1 MKNDPYEK
9 FINMCRQEG
18 STYNPPDIR
27 LGTVISEKPLVIKVG
42 ELQLIEEDLLINH
55 RLLDYK
61 EDFSLNKTLASGDT
75 SQGSISSI
83 EIPKGQMNIR
93 GSFKKED
100 IVVLQPISES
110 QTWIIL
116 CKAVRP

>member
-1 MKNDPYEK
+1 MEKDPYEK

-18 STYNPPDIR
+18 STYNPPNIR
-27 LGTVISEKPLVIKVG
+27 LGTVMNESPLVIKVG
-42 ELQLIEEDLLINH
+42 ELQLIKEDLLINYS
-55 RLLDYK
+55 LLDYK
-61 EDFSLNKTLASGDT
+61 EDFSLNKTSASGST

-83 EIPKGQMNIR
+83 EIPKGQMNIK
-93 GSFKKED
+93 GVLKKED

-116 CKAVRP
+116 CKVVRP

>member
-18 STYNPPDIR
+18 STYNPPNIR
-27 LGTVISEKPLVIKVG
+27 LGTVVSENPLVIKVG
-42 ELQLIEEDLLINH
+42 ELQLVEGDLLVNH
-55 RLLDYK
+55 ALLDYK
-61 EDFSLNKTLASGDT
+61 EDFNLNKTSASGST

-83 EIPKGQMNIR
+83 EIPKGQMNIK
-93 GSFKKED
+93 GSLKKED
-100 IVVLQPISES
+100 VVVVQPISDS

-116 CKAVRP
+116 CKVVRP